1 MFKPGCLVKK
11 RAAILVNH
19 KVSHPEKTEDSP
31 DNPKPKLRHHLKR
44 AARKTG
50 HHLKKVA
57 KKTHQAIVH
66 SLPDLSFLKIDK
78 RALYAGIPLMIV
90 LLIGYSFYM
99 LNLENYS
106 GEQNVLVYGQNN
118 FESGSEA
125 SLRIVALT
133 HKDGEPIEGAYVT
146 IKAMHKETERE
157 TVLFEGRTD
166 ERGSPEAEFVIPEEL
181 EGEYELS
188 IEIKSRHGSD
198 NILRSVKIDKAY
210 KILLT
215 SDKPLYQPGQ
225 TMHVRTLSLRNSDSR
240 PADGEE
246 VTIEV
251 EDSKGNKVFRK
262 RSAASEYG
270 IAATEF
276 TLANEINY
284 GRYTIRASIGDY
296 SAEKKV
302 EVKKYVLPKF
312 KVSLETE
319 KPYYL
324 PGQKISGTV
333 NADYF
338 FGKPAASAKV
348 DVKLYTYGAELR
360 QIGRMQGRT
369 DSAGVYV
376 FEFELPSYLVGL
388 PLEKGSGLVFFNASV
403 TDQAGHAEQITSSVP
418 VAKEPIEIELVPESG
433 GLAKGIENVIYVI
446 TTYPDGTPAPSTV
459 RIRGNGILTNEYGLG
474 EFTIVP
480 EDFFLRLTATAADTR
495 GNRGTQTVQF
505 PGDYVENPGTDEE
518 WRRNER
524 YRRDGYRTESVLL
537 RVDKSILEVGDAVRL
552 DVFYTGSSGT
562 VYVDV
567 IKDGQTSLT
576 KALDAKDGK
585 ASLELDLDESMA
597 GTLELHAYKIL
608 RNSDVVRDSRT
619 IFVNHGKGIVLE
631 IEPGKDSYLPG
642 EEARITFR
650 TTKNALPIPAAIGV
664 NIVDESVFALQERE
678 AGFERLYFELEKEL
692 LKPRYVIYG
701 ITLPELIYGPDSFA
715 DEETGI
721 MAGNVLMAAADGED
735 RFSLKAHSR
744 PEKELEIENKKEEYF
759 SALYNLIKIILLL
772 LPLLIFGL
780 AIYDHRK
787 EKKTLLMDIFL
798 SVGSLIGVSI
808 FLSFALFMLGLLLSL
823 GGYQNE
829 EFVAAILSFVIFVVV
844 ALTTG
849 LVVWAVKKDHFI
861 SYLVLALLI
870 PFELVLLAASLTE
883 VVGYGGS
890 ELVLLA
896 FAVLA
901 VIAAICSL
909 VFLIMYAKNNNQ
921 DLLWMTLFFIIYVFI
936 LPVLVFAGIHAD
948 YPDMDSLV
956 WVFLSALLIP
966 VAYGSYAI
974 DFVRMRSRLAVP
986 AFFIAMVL
994 IVLSLFFLFVY
1005 ASLHTTTFLAAERG
1019 VAWDAEADFM
1029 ERGYLLVQT
1038 KKTAYV
1044 ASDSGPAAAGERP
1057 RLRQFFPETLY
1068 SAPQVITDGSG
1079 KATINL
1085 EVADSI
1091 TSWRITALANSLNG
1105 DVGSNN
1111 AEMLV
1116 FQDFFVDI
1124 DLPISLTQG
1133 DEVSIPVSAF
1143 NYLKTPQSVRLEFQ
1157 DEPWFELLDKPSKTL
1172 DLEANDAGVAY
1183 FRIKALKLGNN
1194 KLTAYAYGSEKSDAV
1209 SRTVGIV
1216 PDGKEY
1222 RTSHSDRLDGSVEKI
1237 IIFPSEAIDDSERL
1251 FVKIY
1256 PGIFSQVVEGLDSMF
1271 RVPHGCFE
1279 QTSSITYPN
1288 VLVLDYMKK
1297 TRQINPEIQFKA
1309 EQYIG
1314 TGYQRLMSFES
1325 DTGGGWTWFGPPE
1338 EANMMLSAYGLT
1350 EFHDMA
1356 QVYEIDDS
1364 LIERTQNYLVSRMK
1378 EDGSFGPEGRLHT
1391 SGLRAGSDKLT
1402 STCFVGWS
1410 LAYTG
1415 YDGLLQTA
1423 EYIEEN
1429 VDLENEDSYTLALC
1443 ANALAH
1449 YDRKKSLPILREL
1462 DDRAVKGEKT
1472 IHWESAS
1479 GEGYGRTVM
1488 GGQGR
1493 IKALE
1498 TTSLAALAYI
1508 EAGYGGTDVNRILT
1522 YIVNQ
1527 KDSHGSWGTTFATI
1541 LSLKAMINALSGT
1554 TEDTDATIRIFVDN
1568 ELAETITIDESN
1580 ADVLQLVELNEHAG
1594 KGDVPVRIEMQGQG
1608 NLFYQIVGAYHLDW
1622 DDVGPP
1628 SHELISIAL
1637 DYDRTTLS
1645 VNDVITAKVNAAY
1658 HGEGFVN
1665 NAIIDLG
1672 IPPGFSV
1679 VSEDLQEA
1687 VEKGFIEKYDVTG
1700 RQIIIYLRFLDK
1712 EGISLEYGLKAKYPI
1727 KAKTPK
1733 SAVYD
1738 YYNPEL
1744 RDEAEPVEFNVE

>member
-1 MFKPGCLVKK
+1 MFKPCCLVKK

-19 KVSHPEKTEDSP
+19 KASRNKKTEDSP
-31 DNPKPKLRHHLKR
+31 DNPRPKLRHHLKK

-50 HHLKKVA
+50 HHLRKA
-57 KKTHQAIVH
+57 ARKTHQAIAH
-66 SLPDLSFLKIDK
+66 SLPDLSFLRVDK
-78 RALYAGIPLMIV
+78 RALYAGIPLVIV
-90 LLIGYSFYM
+90 LLIGYSLYM

-106 GEQNVLVYGQNN
+106 GEQNVLVYGQNE

-146 IKAMHKETERE
+146 IKARHRETERE

-198 NILRSVKIDKAY
+198 NILRPVKIEKAY
-210 KILLT
+210 RILLT
-215 SDKPLYQPGQ
+215 SDKPVYQPGQ
-225 TMHVRTLSLRNSDSR
+225 TMHVRTLSLRNSDSK
-240 PADGEE
+240 PADREY
-246 VTIEV
+246 VTLEI

-262 RSAASEYG
+262 RIAASEYG
-270 IAATEF
+270 IAGTEF

-302 EVKKYVLPKF
+302 EVKKYVLPKY
-312 KVSLETE
+312 KVSLDTG
-319 KPYYL
+319 KSYYL
-324 PGQKISGTV
+324 PGQKLSGTV
-333 NADYF
+333 SADYF
-338 FGKPAASAKV
+338 FGKPVAGAEV
-348 DVKLYTYGAELR
+348 DVRVYTYEAELR
-360 QIGRMQGRT
+360 HIGSLKGTT
-369 DSAGVYV
+369 DSAGIYG
-376 FEFELPSYLVGL
+376 FEFDLPSYLTGL
-388 PLEKGSGLVFFNASV
+388 PLEKGSGLVFFNVSV

-433 GLAKGIENVIYVI
+433 ELQKGIENVVYVI
-446 TTYPDGTPAPSTV
+446 TTYPDGKPAPSTV
-459 RIRGNGILTNEYGLG
+459 AVQGKNFRTNEYGLG
-474 EFTIVP
+474 EFTIIP
-480 EDFFLRLTATAADTR
+480 RDFFVELRATAWDVR
-495 GNRGTQTVQF
+495 GNKGTQTVRF
-505 PGDYVENPGTDEE
+505 PRGYVKNPRTDEE
-518 WRRNER
+518 WRRNQR
-524 YRRDGYRTESVLL
+524 HSRDRHRTESVLL
-537 RVDKSILEVGDAVRL
+537 RVDRSILDVGDTARI
-552 DVFYTGSSGT
+552 DAFYTGTGRT

-567 IKDGQTSLT
+567 IKDGQTILT
-576 KALDAKDGK
+576 KALEVTDGRAFLK
-585 ASLELDLDESMA
+585 LHLDESMA
-597 GTLELHAYKIL
+597 GTLELHAYKVL
-608 RNSDVVRDSRT
+608 RNSDIVRDSRT
-619 IFVNHGKGIVLE
+619 IFVNHGKDISLE
-631 IEPGKDSYLPG
+631 IEPGKDAYLPG

-650 TTKNALPIPAAIGV
+650 TTKDALPIPAAIGV

-678 AGFERLYFELEKEL
+678 AGFERLYFELEEEL

-701 ITLPELIYGPDSFA
+701 ITLPELIYGSDSPA
-715 DEETGI
+715 DRETRI
-721 MAGNVLMAAADGED
+721 RAGNVLMAAAGGEE

-744 PEKELEIENKKEEYF
+744 PEKELEIEMKKKEYF
-759 SALYNLIKIILLL
+759 SALFNLIKIILLL

-787 EKKTLLMDIFL
+787 EKKTLLIDFGL
-798 SVGSLIGVSI
+798 SVASLIGVVI
-808 FLSFALFMLGLLLSL
+808 FTAFALFLLALLLSL
-823 GGYQNE
+823 GGYRHE
-829 EFVAAILSFVIFVVV
+829 GFVAAVLSFVIFVVV

-849 LVVWAVKKDHFI
+849 LAVWAVKKNHYR

-870 PFELVLLAASLTE
+870 PVELVLLAGSLA
-883 VVGYGGS
+883 VAAGYGAG
-890 ELVLLA
+890 ELVIFA

-901 VIAAICSL
+901 VIAVICSL
-909 VFLIMYAKNNNQ
+909 AFLIIYAKNNNQ
-921 DLLWMTLFFIIYVFI
+921 DLLWMSLFFLLYLFIFPVF
-936 LPVLVFAGIHAD
+936 VFAGSYVD
-948 YPDMDSLV
+948 YPDIDSLV
-956 WVFLSALLIP
+956 WLFLSALLIP

-986 AFFIAMVL
+986 AFFIALTLVVPFML
-994 IVLSLFFLFVY
+994 FIVFYGTFHLSTLSADQAVMW
-1005 ASLHTTTFLAAERG
+1005 G
-1019 VAWDAEADFM
+1019 AEADVMERQFM
-1029 ERGYLLVQT
+1029 EANTIDRVQS
-1038 KKTAYV
+1038 Y
-1044 ASDSGPAAAGERP
+1044 SDPPAAGERP
-1057 RLRQFFPETLY
+1057 RIRQFFPETLY
-1068 SAPQVITDGSG
+1068 SNPQVITDESG

-1194 KLTAYAYGSEKSDAV
+1194 KLTVYAYGSEKSDAV

-1488 GGQGR
+1488 GGRGR

-1645 VNDVITAKVNAAY
+1645 VNDVITAKVSAAY

-1687 VEKGFIEKYDVTG
+1687 VEKGLIEKYDVTG